1 MHEEPLFSNLFLPF
15 SQPVCWYNVANS
27 CSVIIHWAV
36 SHVEQMVY
44 LTIHYVLSFSCPQ
57 SAAVQP
63 SLPLSQESHQS
74 QPMPA
79 PPGIQDF
86 PEAGYQMIGASKP
99 QTPVSPPITPHS
111 IPAQS
116 FPIGTYAEINDPQ
129 LESIR
134 QQAQANQSCSEM
146 RSRTPSEL
154 QGNVTPH
161 DQLVSEDEMDAD
173 VATYAQV
180 DMHKKRESRRKKR
193 AEQTRTT
200 PTPDHAP
207 QDPLDQGMDS
217 WVWLPTND
225 RSQLLSRNYIIP
237 HKILNYPTDLLDRSC
252 YYLSLLMT
260 IIIMCY
266 HNFRLIHLISYTST
280 IL

>member
-1 MHEEPLFSNLFLPF
+1 MLSRIT
-15 SQPVCWYNVANS
+15 Y
-27 CSVIIHWAV
+27 
-36 SHVEQMVY
+36 HVEQMV
-44 LTIHYVLSFSCPQ
+44 LSVTCCLLSSPQ
-57 SAAVQP
+57 PAQS

-86 PEAGYQMIGASKP
+86 PEAGYQMIGATSKP

-111 IPAQS
+111 IPQS

-134 QQAQANQSCSEM
+134 QQAQANQSEM
-146 RSRTPSEL
+146 RSTPSEL
-154 QGNVTPH
+154 LGNVTPH

-193 AEQTRTT
+193 EHTRTT
-200 PTPDHAP
+200 PTPDQVL

-217 WVWLPTND
+217 WV
-225 RSQLLSRNYIIP
+225 
-237 HKILNYPTDLLDRSC
+237 
-252 YYLSLLMT
+252 
-260 IIIMCY
+260 
-266 HNFRLIHLISYTST
+266 
-280 IL
+280 